1 MEHSALIR
9 AEAGPILEA
18 QLSHPFVTGLGDG
31 SLSLDRF
38 SYYMIQDAIYIVD
51 YARALAWVA
60 PLLPDVRDT
69 MRMLETA
76 KMTFEVESMLKETY
90 FEQFGITPADALAT
104 DPAPACKAY
113 IDHLF
118 RYTRNGTLAEGMAA
132 ILPCGW
138 IYVEI
143 GTALTRGREVPES
156 HPYRSWLMTYAVP
169 EFREMVDWWFD
180 ILDGAVRDL
189 AGSERDRVRDIF
201 LSSCRYEWLF
211 WDMAWNMEAW
221 KP

>member
-1 MEHSALIR
+1 MQYSELIK
-9 AEAGPILEA
+9 AEAWPILEA
-18 QLSHPFVTGLGDG
+18 QLAHPFVTGLGDG
-31 SLSLDRF
+31 TLSLDKF

-60 PLLPDVRDT
+60 PLLPDVRET

-90 FEQFGITPADALAT
+90 FEQFGISTADALGT
-104 DPAPACKAY
+104 DPAPTCRAY

-118 RYTRNGTLAEGMAA
+118 RWVRNGTLAEGMAA
-132 ILPCGW
+132 VLPCGW

-143 GTALTRGREVPES
+143 GEKLTRNREIPEN

-169 EFREMVDWWFD
+169 EFRDMVDWWFG
-180 ILDGAVRDL
+180 ILDHAVRDL
-189 AGSERDRVRDIF
+189 PGTVRDHIRDIF
-201 LSSCRYEWLF
+201 LTSCRYEWMF
-211 WDMAWNMEAW
+211 WDMAWNLESW